1 MWSFQFICQNN
12 YKNNEVKSLMSVT
25 IPSGFLS
32 VEKQSVYNFRAT
44 QDAAMARVQVDIV
57 HL

>member
-1 MWSFQFICQNN
+1 
-12 YKNNEVKSLMSVT
+12 MSVT

-32 VEKQSVYNFRAT
+32 VQKQSVYNFRAA